1 MVTDS
6 KRIMICLP
14 VSLLNEVDGLTCL
27 EKKNR
32 SELIKEAMRFY
43 LEERRKTHIKEQ
55 MRVGY
60 LEMGRINLALA
71 DEFHY
76 CEEEASLLIE
86 KKLVER
92 CS

>member
-1 MVTDS
+1 MTDS
-6 KRIMICLP
+6 KRIM
-14 VSLLNEVDGLTCL
+14 VSLPASLLEEVDGLTNM

-43 LEERRKTHIKEQ
+43 LEEKRKTRLREQ
-55 MRVGY
+55 MRAGY
-60 LEMGRINLALA
+60 LEMARINLALA
-71 DEFHY
+71 AEFHY
-76 CEEEASLLIE
+76 CEEEASSLIE

>member
-1 MVTDS
+1 MTDS
-6 KRIMICLP
+6 KRIM
-14 VSLLNEVDGLTCL
+14 VSLPASLLKEVDGLTNM

-43 LEERRKTHIKEQ
+43 LEEKRKTRLREQ
-55 MRVGY
+55 MRAGY
-60 LEMGRINLALA
+60 LEMARINLALA

-76 CEEEASLLIE
+76 CEEEASSLIE